1 MEIPAIFNPSPP
13 NYTLVY
19 NHQPIFNPSPP
30 NNYQLLFKPF
40 PPNYTTI
47 NSASTHTHP
56 NTTINSSSINPRP
69 TTINS
74 SSTHPQSPSNYTA
87 INLFSTYPHPTIQP
101 STHLQSI
108 PTQLYNHQLIFNPS
122 STNHIQNTTINS
134 SSKHSLSNYTST
146 NPTIQLSTQLHQPYH
161 HEEKTLP
168 LHQTFTNK
176 KPSFASYVL

>member
-30 NNYQLLFKPF
+30 NNYQLLFKPS

-74 SSTHPQSPSNYTA
+74 SSTH
-87 INLFSTYPHPTIQP
+87 PHPTIQP

-134 SSKHSLSNYTST
+134 PSEHSLSNYTST
-146 NPTIQLSTQLHQPYH
+146 NPTIQLSTQLHQPYCIIM
-161 HEEKTLP
+161 KKKRCLFTKPSQTKNLP
-168 LHQTFTNK
+168 LPHM
-176 KPSFASYVL
+176 